1 MKRSNAETST
11 REDPGIPRED
21 AKVKAG
27 GNFAESKRVER
38 NDRLRFTDFTI
49 KTTIRAEG
57 RFEGRFVGIRRE
69 NVKRDINGKREKDSR
84 ISESWNFSAI
94 IFE

>member
-49 KTTIRAEG
+49 KTTMRAEG
-57 RFEGRFVGIRRE
+57 RFEGRGRDSLRE
-69 NVKRDINGKREKDSR
+69 RETRHQRKKRERQS
-84 ISESWNFSAI
+84 NF
-94 IFE
+94 